1 MGFDASGN
9 CTTASQQIH
18 YPGTTTPVPFNKIPS
33 AQISPIAQK
42 LLAVWPTSATS
53 AGIGTNALT
62 LSSPSNTS
70 LNRFN
75 PRIDFNLSQS
85 DHIFGPLPTQTA
97 RTLDYHPTIHPPS
110 P

>member
-1 MGFDASGN
+1 MRVAH
-9 CTTASQQIH
+9 TA
-18 YPGTTTPVPFNKIPS
+18 PV
-33 AQISPIAQK
+33 AQK
-42 LLAVWPTSATS
+42 LAAVWPTSATS

-85 DHIFGPLPTQTA
+85 DHIFGALHTQTG
-97 RTLDYHPTIHPPS
+97 RTLYYNLIIGPAGQTSQRSSDYSTTLGCTHTFS
-110 P
+110 STLLKDFRF